1 MIQRNATAALVAAF
15 AGGTWFTQC
24 APSQPGPRRSTLA
37 RRSTVGS
44 LAQLKRRLA
53 AVEAVR
59 SDTSGRQLGALAT
72 RVSAIE
78 SSVAAINATAE
89 DNAGDDDADNAA
101 ANDATAA
108 AAAVHDVHDVIII
121 GGGIVGASLAL
132 QLGLRAREVGQ
143 PLRMALL
150 EAGGLGSGASGL
162 SAGTI
167 WAAGLGD
174 GSSARARVCDETL
187 LMLRHVEALGFECEL
202 EECGALQLA
211 CTPAE
216 VELLRGS
223 AAAQLAHG
231 YDVALVEGAAA
242 VAELEPALRGGTA
255 LAALHSPRSA
265 HVEPMAA
272 TVAIAEAALA
282 VGGGARLWWDVRGDK
297 VVRLSVAEHARVQG
311 VRKQA
316 QAQAQAQ
323 AQVQAQVQAQAQEGQ
338 LLWEVTVAGQQQ
350 PMLAKHVVLAAG
362 TACAELGRGAGVDIP
377 VTPCKGMIWAAS
389 APDDDGADEAAA
401 GVGAAP
407 APAGGAPPLSKIIFI
422 AESHLGFARLEE
434 EERRTGVGA
443 GLPHGVTHDVGG
455 QRRLRHAYGR
465 PRRDGSVIFGGSRIP
480 LAPGADEARACVLGE
495 AELLEVASNQAHVA
509 EFFPAARALESAGAW
524 CGVMPFS
531 QDGPPLV
538 GSLAPLGGGGG
549 GGGSGGGG
557 DLAGL
562 WLAAGFGPHG
572 IMEGPG
578 AMKFLAEDI
587 VDSLRGYCALKDS
600 EAGRYRA
607 EVLAAYD
614 PCRGAGAKAAAAQ

>member
-59 SDTSGRQLGALAT
+59 SDTSARQLGALAT

-89 DNAGDDDADNAA
+89 DNAGDDDAANAA
-101 ANDATAA
+101 ANDATAAAA

-231 YDVALVEGAAA
+231 YDVALVEGAGAL
-242 VAELEPALRGGTA
+242 AELEPALRGGTA

-297 VVRLSVAEHARVQG
+297 VVSLSVAEHARVQG
-311 VRKQA
+311 VRKQE
-316 QAQAQAQ
+316 QAQE
-323 AQVQAQVQAQAQEGQ
+323 QAQEGQ
-338 LLWEVTVAGQQQ
+338 LLWEVTVAGQEQ

-362 TACAELGRGAGVDIP
+362 TACAELGRGAGVDVP

-389 APDDDGADEAAA
+389 APDDGGADEVAAA
-401 GVGAAP
+401 A
-407 APAGGAPPLSKIIFI
+407 AGGAPPLRKIIFI

-455 QRRLRHAYGR
+455 NRRLRHAYGR

-480 LAPGADEARACVLGE
+480 LAPGADEAGACVLGE
-495 AELLEVASNQAHVA
+495 AELLEVESNQAHVA

-538 GSLAPLGGGGG
+538 GSLAPLGGGL
-549 GGGSGGGG
+549 
-557 DLAGL
+557 LAGL

-600 EAGRYRA
+600 EAGRQRA

-614 PCRGAGAKAAAAQ
+614 PCRGAGAKAAAQ